1 MRFILDVVA
10 LQRIMPKYSAV
21 KVIALKMSITIG
33 NIKTRN
39 NVFLA
44 PMSGITDEPFREIAH
59 DAGAG
64 LVVSEMVASEEL
76 VRERPDMMRRAKGGK
91 KLAPFVM
98 QLAGREAK
106 WMSEGAR
113 VAQDM
118 GADILDINMG
128 CPARQVTGGLSG
140 SALMRN
146 IDHAIT
152 LVEATVAA
160 SQVPVTLKMR
170 LGWDENSL
178 NAPELARR
186 AEQAGIALITVHG
199 RTRCQFYTGKADW
212 KAIRAVREVIS
223 IPLIAN
229 GDGGSVEDARAMMK
243 ASGADGVM
251 LGRSTYGRPWWP
263 GVIAEGLKAGTGKS
277 APSLA
282 EECAYLL
289 LQQEETLTLYGD
301 ILGNRTFRKHLG
313 WAISRLRERQLLTP
327 QHTETL
333 RQTLLTEKDNAR
345 VRAGLSHIY
354 CEELAEVA

>member
-1 MRFILDVVA
+1 
-10 LQRIMPKYSAV
+10 
-21 KVIALKMSITIG
+21 MSIFIG

-44 PMSGITDEPFREIAH
+44 PMSGVTDEPFRAVAH
-59 DAGAG
+59 AAGAG

-76 VRERPDMMRRAKGGK
+76 VRERPDMMRRAKGEK
-91 KLAPFVM
+91 KLSPFVM

-118 GADILDINMG
+118 GADIIDINMG
-128 CPARQVTGGLSG
+128 CPARQVTGGFSG

-152 LVEATVAA
+152 LVEATVSA
-160 SQVPVTLKMR
+160 SRVPVTLKMR
-170 LGWDENSL
+170 LGWDDNSL
-178 NAPELARR
+178 NAPELAKR
-186 AEQAGIALITVHG
+186 AQDAGIALITVHG

-212 KAIRAVREVIS
+212 KAIRAVRDVIS

-229 GDGGSVEDARAMMK
+229 GDGQSVDDAKAMMK

-263 GVIAEGLKAGTGKS
+263 GVIAEGLESGTGKP
-277 APSLA
+277 APSLD
-282 EECAYLL
+282 EECTYLL
-289 LQQEETLTLYGD
+289 SQQEETLTLYGD
-301 ILGNRTFRKHLG
+301 VLGNRTFRKHLG
-313 WAISRLRERQLLTP
+313 WAITRLLERRFLSP
-327 QHTETL
+327 QQTEEL
-333 RQTLLTEKDNAR
+333 RRSLLTEKDNAR
-345 VRAGLSHIY
+345 VRAGLSLIY
-354 CEELAEVA
+354 NEQLARAA